1 MSRFM
6 FVLLARSQPSGM
18 RLSSKHVEDEVDVL
32 LPRRAVVFRC
42 VPTGWPTASAPLSP
56 HCPTSRCGRRL
67 GPRGRP
73 LTQPAGTG
81 RSPGS
86 PTGPVGPDGTIL
98 VVWGP
103 ATRHGSLGTD
113 FDHAGDFLAKSSVCS
128 CRDRPCGQASGPYYR
143 SPGHHVEEVGSAVL
157 AIFILSVVWPRL
169 IGPLNEAEG

>member
-1 MSRFM
+1 MTVSRFM

-42 VPTGWPTASAPLSP
+42 VPTGWPTASAPPSP

-86 PTGPVGPDGTIL
+86 PTGLWGRTERSLLFGARRPGTVPSAPTSTTQGIFWRNPL
-98 VVWGP
+98 CAAAVTDRAARLQGRTIGHQAITWRKSEVLFWRSLYCRSSG
-103 ATRHGSLGTD
+103 HDSLG
-113 FDHAGDFLAKSSVCS
+113 H
-128 CRDRPCGQASGPYYR
+128 
-143 SPGHHVEEVGSAVL
+143 
-157 AIFILSVVWPRL
+157 
-169 IGPLNEAEG
+169 